1 MNKQKD
7 LLQKFTEFNHDKHLA
22 NRKKKCLLTVSGGM
36 DSMVMCDLFFR
47 AGFPFAIAHCNF
59 NLRGKESDGD
69 EQLVKSLT
77 KKYKVEVFTKS
88 FATKEYAEQK
98 NISIQLAARELRYA
112 WFEELRKE
120 KQLDLIATAHHL
132 NDNIETIIYNLI
144 KGTGIRGLRG
154 IPVRHEHI
162 IRPLLFASREEI
174 AGYQKENALAFR
186 EDSSNTDDKYTRNK
200 IRHLLIPFM
209 KEINPSLEKTFGDKI
224 DLFTE
229 LEALYEKQVNKPVKG
244 LFLQRKEDIYIP
256 IAKLKKTKNAAT
268 ILFEYL
274 KDLGFNAEQV
284 DDMLANLDSIPGKQF
299 LTDKA
304 RIIKDR
310 RFFILTQ
317 LSQKDFTTQL
327 IQKDDTEIQLS
338 NAHLKLSVVK
348 REDLKISADKNLA
361 FIDLAKLEFPLTVR
375 HWKQGDYFYPFGMKM
390 KKKKLKKFFTDQKVA
405 LNEKETIW
413 VIESNQKIVWV
424 AGHRMDER
432 FKVGENTGEVLRVQL
447 K

>member
-1 MNKQKD
+1 MNKPKD
-7 LLQKFTEFNHDKHLA
+7 LLEKFTEFNRVKHLA

-36 DSMVMCDLFFR
+36 DSMVMCDLFHR
-47 AGFPFAIAHCNF
+47 SGFPFAVAHCNF

-69 EQLVKSLT
+69 EHLVKTLA

-88 FATKEYAEQK
+88 FATKEYAEEK
-98 NISIQLAARELRYA
+98 SISIQLAARELRYA

-120 KQLDLIATAHHL
+120 KQFDLIATAHHL

-154 IPVRHEHI
+154 IPLRHEHI
-162 IRPLLFASREEI
+162 IRPMLFASRDEI
-174 AGYQKENALAFR
+174 GAYQKENEIDYR
-186 EDSSNTDDKYTRNK
+186 EDSSNADDKYTRNK

-224 DLFTE
+224 ELFTE
-229 LEALYEKQVNKPVKG
+229 LEALYEKQVEKPVKG

-256 IAKLKKTKNAAT
+256 IVKLKKTKNAAT
-268 ILFEYL
+268 LLFEYL
-274 KDLGFNAEQV
+274 KDFGFNAEQV
-284 DDMLANLDSIPGKQF
+284 EDMLANLDGISGKQF
-299 LTDKA
+299 LSDKA

-327 IQKDDTEIQLS
+327 IQKGDTELQLPG
-338 NAHLKLSVVK
+338 AHLKLSVVK
-348 REDLKISADKNLA
+348 SEGLKISADKNMA
-361 FIDLAKLEFPLTVR
+361 FIDLAKLEFPLIVR

-390 KKKKLKKFFTDQKVA
+390 KKKKLKKFFTDQKIA
-405 LNEKETIW
+405 INEKETIW

-432 FKVGENTGEVLRVQL
+432 FKVGVNTGEVLKITL

>member
-88 FATKEYAEQK
+88 FATKEYVEQK

-186 EDSSNTDDKYTRNK
+186 EDSSNADDKYTRNK

>member
-186 EDSSNTDDKYTRNK
+186 EDSSNADDKYTRNK

>member
-88 FATKEYAEQK
+88 FATKEYVEQK

-186 EDSSNTDDKYTRNK
+186 EDSSNADDKYTRNK

-361 FIDLAKLEFPLTVR
+361 FIDLAKLEFPLIVR

>member
-1 MNKQKD
+1 
-7 LLQKFTEFNHDKHLA
+7 
-22 NRKKKCLLTVSGGM
+22 
-36 DSMVMCDLFFR
+36 
-47 AGFPFAIAHCNF
+47 
-59 NLRGKESDGD
+59 
-69 EQLVKSLT
+69 
-77 KKYKVEVFTKS
+77 
-88 FATKEYAEQK
+88 
-98 NISIQLAARELRYA
+98 
-112 WFEELRKE
+112 
-120 KQLDLIATAHHL
+120 
-132 NDNIETIIYNLI
+132 
-144 KGTGIRGLRG
+144 
-154 IPVRHEHI
+154 
-162 IRPLLFASREEI
+162 
-174 AGYQKENALAFR
+174 
-186 EDSSNTDDKYTRNK
+186 
-200 IRHLLIPFM
+200 
-209 KEINPSLEKTFGDKI
+209 
-224 DLFTE
+224 
-229 LEALYEKQVNKPVKG
+229 
-244 LFLQRKEDIYIP
+244 
-256 IAKLKKTKNAAT
+256 
-268 ILFEYL
+268 
-274 KDLGFNAEQV
+274 
-284 DDMLANLDSIPGKQF
+284 MLANLDSIPGKQF

-361 FIDLAKLEFPLTVR
+361 FIDLAKLEFPLIVR